1 MTFQKY
7 NDAELL
13 FLNESASLLEEDDKN
28 ESIDID
34 EDDALFN
41 YYYIEH

>member
-7 NDAELL
+7 NNAELL

-28 ESIDID
+28 DAIA

>member
-28 ESIDID
+28 ESINID
-34 EDDALFN
+34 EDESIFN
-41 YYYIEH
+41 YYYNKH